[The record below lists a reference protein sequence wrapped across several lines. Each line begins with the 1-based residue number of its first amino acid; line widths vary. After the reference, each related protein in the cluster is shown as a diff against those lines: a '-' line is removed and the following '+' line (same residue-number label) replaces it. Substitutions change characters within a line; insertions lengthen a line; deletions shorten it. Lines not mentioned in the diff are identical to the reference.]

1 MTLLNKISSIAIL
14 LGVFAIIMGFLDMVP
29 KILAWIYLWGEGT
42 AWVIKISLV
51 AGGALLWYL
60 TTVYAAKKQA
70 RENAAFIAEEKTET
84 EEA

>member
-1 MTLLNKISSIAIL
+1 
-14 LGVFAIIMGFLDMVP
+14 
-29 KILAWIYLWGEGT
+29 
-42 AWVIKISLV
+42 VIKISLV
-51 AGGALLWYL
+51 SGGALLWYL